1 VTAAAPVNPFVDL
14 VLDAVE
20 LKTPLRVTGRAH
32 WVDAGRPVE
41 ATRIASVAA
50 HAGVVDY
57 VPGDLTITV
66 RGGTT
71 LNEIHRI
78 TAAEG
83 QQFPLDPAGPGDG
96 TIGATI
102 ATGSF
107 GPLAHSFGQARDLV
121 LGVEFVTGD
130 GKLVRGGGRVV
141 KNVAGFDLVRLVTGS
156 WGTIGIVTE
165 ATLRLYSVPA
175 ASVTLAMTV
184 PDQAVLLAQRV
195 GSILNG
201 PLTPLRT
208 ELVSGG
214 VASML
219 GLPRRHALLV
229 ELAGNSASVAAQ
241 KDSLA
246 RLAGVTEIP
255 SGVWDRLR
263 SIEADVAARGL
274 PIVLRISCLPSRVP
288 QLWTSLAGI
297 ESGFDGALVHST
309 PALGIIRCILP
320 GNASLASMSGF
331 AAGMPDVTII
341 YERLP
346 AAMWRD
352 LSPGV
357 VSDRLSRGI
366 MKAFDPH
373 RILNPGI
380 LGPAS

>member
-1 VTAAAPVNPFVDL
+1 MTAAQVNPLVDV
-14 VLDAVE
+14 VLDAIE
-20 LKTPLRVTGRAH
+20 LNTPLRVAGRSH
-32 WVDAGRPVE
+32 WMDAGRPVE
-41 ATRIASVAA
+41 AARFASVAA
-50 HAGVVDY
+50 HEGVVDY

-66 RGGTT
+66 RAGTT
-71 LNEIHRI
+71 LGEIDAI

-83 QQFPLDPAGPGDG
+83 QRFPLDPPGSGDG

-107 GPLAHSFGQARDLV
+107 GPLAHSFGQTRDLV

-130 GKLVRGGGRVV
+130 GKRVRGGGRVV
-141 KNVAGFDLVRLVTGS
+141 KNVAGFDLVRLATGS
-156 WGTIGIVTE
+156 WGTIGIITE
-165 ATLRLYSVPA
+165 ATLRLYSLPA
-175 ASVTLAMTV
+175 RSVTVAMTV
-184 PDQAVLLAQRV
+184 PDQAVLLAQRL

-208 ELVSGG
+208 EMVSGG
-214 VASML
+214 VASLL

-229 ELAGNSASVAAQ
+229 ELGGNPASVVAQ
-241 KDSLA
+241 KDSLV
-246 RLAGVTEIP
+246 RLTGITELP
-255 SGVWDRLR
+255 SGSWEKLR
-263 SIEADVAARGL
+263 VIEDDMFSGGH
-274 PIVLRISCLPSRVP
+274 PIVLRISCLPARVP
-288 QLWTSLAGI
+288 EIWTSLAGV
-297 ESGFDGALVHST
+297 ESAFEGALMHST

-320 GNASLASMSGF
+320 GNATLESMSRL
-331 AAGMPDVTII
+331 AAGMSDVTII

-346 AAMWRD
+346 AGMWQS

-380 LGPAS
+380 LGPAF

>member
-1 VTAAAPVNPFVDL
+1 MTSSAFMNPLVD
-14 VLDAVE
+14 VVRDAVE
-20 LKTPLRVTGRAH
+20 LGTPLRITGRAH

-71 LNEIHRI
+71 LSEIERI

-83 QQFPLDPAGPGDG
+83 QRFPLDPAGSADG

-107 GPLAHSFGQARDLV
+107 GPLAHSFGRARDLV

-156 WGTIGIVTE
+156 WGTIGIITE
-165 ATLRLYSVPA
+165 ATLRLYSLPA
-175 ASVTLAMTV
+175 RPVTVAMTV
-184 PDQAVLLAQRV
+184 PDQSVLLAQRL
-195 GSILNG
+195 GSVLNG

-214 VASML
+214 VASLL
-219 GLPRRHALLV
+219 GLPPRHALLV
-229 ELAGNSASVAAQ
+229 ELGGNPASVAAQ
-241 KDSLA
+241 KDSLV
-246 RLAGVTEIP
+246 RLTGITELPAGSWETL
-255 SGVWDRLR
+255 RL
-263 SIEADVAARGL
+263 IEENLSAGGT
-274 PIVLRISCLPSRVP
+274 PIVLRISCLPARLP
-288 QLWTSLAGI
+288 EIWTSLAGI
-297 ESGFDGALVHST
+297 GSAFDGALMHST

-320 GNASLASMSGF
+320 GNAAVDSMERL
-331 AAGMPDVTII
+331 AAGMTDVTVI

-346 AAMWRD
+346 AGMWQG
-352 LSPGV
+352 LSPSV

>member
-1 VTAAAPVNPFVDL
+1 MAAAVNPLVDV

-20 LKTPLRVTGRAH
+20 LNTPLRVTGRSH

-71 LNEIHRI
+71 LSEIERI

-83 QQFPLDPAGPGDG
+83 QRFPLDPFGSVDG

-107 GPLAHSFGQARDLV
+107 GPLAHAYGQTRDLV
-121 LGVEFVTGD
+121 LGVEFITGD

-156 WGTIGIVTE
+156 WGAIGIITE
-165 ATLRLYSVPA
+165 ATLRLYSRPA
-175 ASVTLAMTV
+175 RSVTLAMTV
-184 PDQAVLLAQRV
+184 PDQAVLLAQRL

-214 VASML
+214 VASLL
-219 GLPRRHALLV
+219 GLSHRHALLV
-229 ELAGNSASVAAQ
+229 ELGGNPASVTAQ
-241 KDSLA
+241 KDSLV
-246 RLAGVTEIP
+246 RLAGITEIP
-255 SGVWDRLR
+255 DGSWERLR
-263 SIEADVAARGL
+263 VIEDDVSPGL
-274 PIVLRISCLPSRVP
+274 RPIVVRISCLPARVP
-288 QLWTSLAGI
+288 EIWTSLAGI
-297 ESGFDGALVHST
+297 GSAFEGALLHST
-309 PALGIIRCILP
+309 PALGIIRCIFP
-320 GNASLASMSGF
+320 GNATLDSIERL
-331 AAGMPDVTII
+331 AAGLSDVTMI

-346 AAMWRD
+346 ADMWPK
-352 LSPGV
+352 LSPSV

-366 MKAFDPH
+366 MSAFDPH